1 MKAIYTEAAK
11 IELENFLAN
20 QKTLLEQRISERKS
34 VLGDD
39 VLEITASDVKSVG
52 WEIQVRRPLPRMRYT
67 ELLSSIYMIAG
78 VSTMAGSFF
87 YQKIIDL
94 YTANQ
99 TQAAVFIVGAGL
111 TLIGFVTN
119 MVVKNRR
126 RLIGEVSYEQQ
137 KLREAEDEM
146 MMKRLREVKDELVM
160 QKFHEPDHDSII
172 AGPLSKDAKDAIS
185 KSVTTF
191 KPVD

>member
-11 IELENFLAN
+11 TELENFFSN
-20 QKTLLEQRISERKS
+20 QKTLLEQLISERKS
-34 VLGDD
+34 VLGDE

-52 WEIQVRRPLPRMRYT
+52 WEIQIRRPLRRMRYT

-78 VSTMAGSFF
+78 GSTMVGSFY
-87 YQKIIDL
+87 YQKIIDF

-111 TLIGFVTN
+111 TLIGLFTN
-119 MVVKNRR
+119 IIVKNQRR
-126 RLIGEVSYEQQ
+126 RIGEASYREQ

-146 MMKRLREVKDELVM
+146 MMKRLREVRDELIM
-160 QKFHEPDHDSII
+160 KKSHDLGDDSII
-172 AGPLSKDAKDAIS
+172 DGPLSKDTYG

-191 KPVD
+191 KPAE